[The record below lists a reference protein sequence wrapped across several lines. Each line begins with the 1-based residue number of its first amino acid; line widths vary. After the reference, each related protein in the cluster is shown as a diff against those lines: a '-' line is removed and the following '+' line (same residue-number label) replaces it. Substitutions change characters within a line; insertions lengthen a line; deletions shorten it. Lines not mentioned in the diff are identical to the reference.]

1 MRRREF
7 IGLLGGGGDRSVG
20 RVAGAGAGAGENSA
34 HWLFLERFS

>member
-7 IGLLGGGGDRSVG
+7 VGLLGAAATSVRG
-20 RVAGAGAGAGENSA
+20 VAGAGAVAGENSA